1 MVRVMC
7 EEKKELELN
16 EEDTI
21 ESLSKEQLIELV
33 YSLLNQKDKEIQIG
47 TDELETISIDKNEFK
62 KGVKSV
68 SSICGSLSALMSVGV
83 DLQSAIE
90 LVLNE
95 RNISYNLESLEISNK
110 SNERVANIQNIKVE
124 QNQI

>member
-1 MVRVMC
+1 MC

-16 EEDTI
+16 EEDAI
-21 ESLSKEQLIELV
+21 ENLPKEQLIELV
-33 YSLLNQKDKEIQIG
+33 YNLLYQKDKEIQIG
-47 TDELETISIDKNEFK
+47 TDELETVSIDKNEFK

-68 SSICGSLSALMSVGV
+68 SSICGSLSALMSIGV

>member
-1 MVRVMC
+1 MC
-7 EEKKELELN
+7 EENKELELN

-21 ESLSKEQLIELV
+21 ESLSKEQLVELV
-33 YSLLNQKDKEIQIG
+33 YNLLNQKDKEIQIG
-47 TDELETISIDKNEFK
+47 TDELETISIDKSEFK
-62 KGVKSV
+62 KGVKSI

-95 RNISYNLESLEISNK
+95 RNISYNLELNK
-110 SNERVANIQNIKVE
+110 MTCDSNERQVKIQGVKTE

>member
-1 MVRVMC
+1 MC
-7 EEKKELELN
+7 EENKELELN

-21 ESLSKEQLIELV
+21 EGLSKEQLIELV
-33 YSLLNQKDKEIQIG
+33 YNLLNQKDKEIQIG
-47 TDELETISIDKNEFK
+47 TDELETISIDKSEFE
-62 KGVKSV
+62 KGVKSI

-95 RNISYNLESLEISNK
+95 RNISYNLESLEINNK

>member
-1 MVRVMC
+1 MC
-7 EEKKELELN
+7 EENKELELN

-21 ESLSKEQLIELV
+21 ENLSKEQLIELV
-33 YSLLNQKDKEIQIG
+33 YNLLNQKDKEIQIG
-47 TDELETISIDKNEFK
+47 TDGLETISIDKSEFE
-62 KGVKSV
+62 KGVKSI
-68 SSICGSLSALMSVGV
+68 SSICGSLSALMSIGI

-95 RNISYNLESLEISNK
+95 RNISYNLELNK
-110 SNERVANIQNIKVE
+110 MTCDSNERQVKIQGVKTE

>member
-1 MVRVMC
+1 MC
-7 EEKKELELN
+7 EENTELELN

-21 ESLSKEQLIELV
+21 ESFSKEQLIELV
-33 YSLLNQKDKEIQIG
+33 YNLLNQKDKEIQIG
-47 TDELETISIDKNEFK
+47 TDELETISIDKSEFK
-62 KGVKSV
+62 KGVKSI
-68 SSICGSLSALMSVGV
+68 SSICGSLSALMSIGV

-95 RNISYNLESLEISNK
+95 RNISYNLESLEINNK

>member
-1 MVRVMC
+1 MC
-7 EEKKELELN
+7 EENKELELN

-33 YSLLNQKDKEIQIG
+33 YNLLYQKDKEIQIG
-47 TDELETISIDKNEFK
+47 TDELETVSIDKNEFK

-95 RNISYNLESLEISNK
+95 RNISYNLELNK
-110 SNERVANIQNIKVE
+110 MTCESNERQAKITQVKLE

>member
-1 MVRVMC
+1 MC
-7 EEKKELELN
+7 KEFENEELEQENMSL
-16 EEDTI
+16 EDMD
-21 ESLSKEQLIELV
+21 KEQLIELV
-33 YSLLNQKDKEIQIG
+33 YNLLNQKDKEIQIG
-47 TDELETISIDKNEFK
+47 TDELETISIDKSEFE
-62 KGVKSV
+62 KGVKSI

-95 RNISYNLESLEISNK
+95 RNISYNLELNK
-110 SNERVANIQNIKVE
+110 MTCDSNERQVKIQGVKTE

>member
-1 MVRVMC
+1 MC
-7 EEKKELELN
+7 EENKELELN

-33 YSLLNQKDKEIQIG
+33 YNLLNQKDKEIQIG
-47 TDELETISIDKNEFK
+47 TDDLETISIDKSEFE
-62 KGVKSV
+62 KGVKSI
-68 SSICGSLSALMSVGV
+68 SSICGGLSALMSIGI

-95 RNISYNLESLEISNK
+95 RNISYNLELNK
-110 SNERVANIQNIKVE
+110 MTCESNERQAKITQVKLE

>member
-7 EEKKELELN
+7 EENEELELN

-68 SSICGSLSALMSVGV
+68 SSICGSLSALMSIGV

>member
-1 MVRVMC
+1 MIHGVTI
-7 EEKKELELN
+7 
-16 EEDTI
+16 EDI

-33 YSLLNQKDKEIQIG
+33 YNLLNQKDKEIQIG
-47 TDELETISIDKNEFK
+47 TDELETISIDKSEFK
-62 KGVKSV
+62 KGVKSI

-95 RNISYNLESLEISNK
+95 RNISYNLELNK
-110 SNERVANIQNIKVE
+110 MTCDSNERQVKIQGVKTE

>member
-1 MVRVMC
+1 MC
-7 EEKKELELN
+7 EENEELELN

>member
-1 MVRVMC
+1 MC
-7 EEKKELELN
+7 EENKELELN

-21 ESLSKEQLIELV
+21 ENLSKEQLIELV
-33 YSLLNQKDKEIQIG
+33 YNLLNQKDKEIQIG
-47 TDELETISIDKNEFK
+47 TDELETISIDKSEFK
-62 KGVKSV
+62 KGVKSI
-68 SSICGSLSALMSVGV
+68 SSICGSLSALMSIGV

-95 RNISYNLESLEISNK
+95 RNISYNLESLEINNK

>member
-1 MVRVMC
+1 MC
-7 EEKKELELN
+7 EENKELELN

-21 ESLSKEQLIELV
+21 ENLSKEQLIELV
-33 YSLLNQKDKEIQIG
+33 YNLLNQKDKEIQIG
-47 TDELETISIDKNEFK
+47 TDELETISIDKSEFK
-62 KGVKSV
+62 KGVKSI
-68 SSICGSLSALMSVGV
+68 SSICGSLSALMSIGI

-95 RNISYNLESLEISNK
+95 RNISYNLELNK
-110 SNERVANIQNIKVE
+110 MTCDSNERQVKIQGVKTE